1 MKTAIVLIKSEY
13 KKAYTGK
20 LIIIFIL
27 VFLLLDCVNTY
38 RNDYLF
44 KSREYMNI
52 GRYELITQLEG
63 ELTEDKLAQ
72 ISDKAELS
80 KELTAS
86 GGYSKEY
93 DKDKYYS
100 GYEYGDAQ
108 LWIELSEKASA
119 LKEYSQKANEIA
131 LAAKQKGAELD
142 DEYYIRSNKQ
152 IADRFSGR
160 EITALYNTDGFS
172 HAFGVRFSSVL
183 MIFLLMIG
191 TCLSFTADRETGMS
205 EQISISVK
213 GGVQTS
219 AAKIAAMM
227 IFAFFISAVFF
238 CCDMAMLFI
247 CTRPNGF
254 SQPIYAVQG
263 FEGSAFGMP
272 IWCALFLI
280 YILRTVSMCTLGAVF
295 LLLAKLS
302 RNTFSAFA
310 KIVLFTVICAV
321 VSLMLTSQTGKAICC
336 LDPITLLQPKRL
348 FEGFNVVRIFSQ
360 PVLLLHAALLGNAL
374 LFVIAN
380 TLNLLTDRR
389 RNEAVKT

>member
-1 MKTAIVLIKSEY
+1 MRSQLILIKSEY

-63 ELTEDKLAQ
+63 EFTEEKLTQ
-72 ISDKAELS
+72 INDKAALS
-80 KELTAS
+80 IELTAS

-108 LWIELSEKASA
+108 LWCELSEKASA
-119 LKEYSQKANEIA
+119 LKEYSKKADDIA
-131 LAAKQKGAELD
+131 LAANQKGAELD
-142 DEYYIRSNKQ
+142 DEYYST
-152 IADRFSGR
+152 GR

-172 HAFGVRFSSVL
+172 PAFGVRFSSVL

-227 IFAFFISAVFF
+227 IYAVFISAVFF
-238 CCDMAMLFI
+238 CCDMIMLFI
-247 CTRPNGF
+247 CTRPDGL
-254 SQPIYAVQG
+254 SQPVYSVAG
-263 FEGSAFGMP
+263 FEGSAFGIP
-272 IWCALFLI
+272 IWCALLLI
-280 YILRTVSMCTLGAVF
+280 FILRTVSMCTLGAVF
-295 LLLAKLS
+295 LFLAKLS
-302 RNTFSAFA
+302 RSTFSAFA
-310 KIVLFTVICAV
+310 KTVLFTVLCAV
-321 VSLMLTSQTGKAICC
+321 VSLMLTSQTGKAICS
-336 LDPITLLQPKRL
+336 LDPITLLQPRQL

-360 PVLLLHAALLGNAL
+360 PVLLLYAALFGNAL
-374 LFVIAN
+374 MFVLAN
-380 TLNLLTDRR
+380 AANLLTDRR
-389 RNEAVKT
+389 RK

>member
-1 MKTAIVLIKSEY
+1 MRSQLILIKSEY

-63 ELTEDKLAQ
+63 ELTEEKLSQ
-72 ISDKAELS
+72 INDKANIS
-80 KELTAS
+80 MDLTAS
-86 GGYSKEY
+86 GGYSSEY

-108 LWIELSEKASA
+108 LWCELSEKASA
-119 LKEYSQKANEIA
+119 LKEYSKKADDIA
-131 LAAKQKGAELD
+131 LAANQKGAELD
-142 DEYYIRSNKQ
+142 DEYYSKLNVQ
-152 IADRFSGR
+152 IAKSFSNR
-160 EITALYNTDGFS
+160 EINSLYNTDGFS
-172 HAFGVRFSSVL
+172 PAFGVRFSSVL

-191 TCLSFTADRETGMS
+191 TCLSFTADRETGMND
-205 EQISISVK
+205 QIKISIK
-213 GGVQTS
+213 GGYQTS

-227 IFAFFISAVFF
+227 IFAVSISAVFF

-247 CTRPNGF
+247 CTRPSGF
-254 SQPIYAVQG
+254 SQPIYAVAD

-272 IWCALFLI
+272 IWCALLLI
-280 YILRTVSMCTLGAVF
+280 FIIRTVSMCTLGAVF

-302 RNTFSAFA
+302 RSTFSAFA
-310 KIVLFTVICAV
+310 KTVLFTVLCAV

-336 LDPITLLQPKRL
+336 LDPITLLQPRQL
-348 FEGFNVVRIFSQ
+348 FEDFNVVRVFSQ
-360 PVLLLHAALLGNAL
+360 PVLLLYAALLGNAL
-374 LFVIAN
+374 MFVLAN
-380 TLNLLTDRR
+380 AANLLTDRR
-389 RNEAVKT
+389 RK

>member
-44 KSREYMNI
+44 KSRQYMNI

-63 ELTEDKLAQ
+63 ELTDDKLTQ

-80 KELTAS
+80 RELTAS
-86 GGYSKEY
+86 GGYSMEY

-119 LKEYSQKANEIA
+119 LKEYSQRANDIA
-131 LAAKQKGAELD
+131 LTAKHKNEKLD
-142 DEYYIRSNKQ
+142 DEYYSRSNQQ
-152 IADRFSGR
+152 IAERFSGR
-160 EITALYNTDGFS
+160 EIIALYNTDGFS
-172 HAFGVRFSSVL
+172 PFFGVRFSSVL

-191 TCLSFTADRETGMS
+191 TCMSFTSDRETGMN
-205 EQISISVK
+205 EQIKISIK
-213 GGVQTS
+213 GGYQTS
-219 AAKIAAMM
+219 AAKIAAIM

-238 CCDMAMLFI
+238 CCDMVMLFI
-247 CTRPNGF
+247 CTRPSGF
-254 SQPIYAVQG
+254 SQPIYAVPG
-263 FEGSAFGMP
+263 FEGTAFGMP
-272 IWCALFLI
+272 IWFALLLI
-280 YILRTVSMCTLGAVF
+280 FILRTVSMCTLGAVF

-310 KIVLFTVICAV
+310 KIVLFTVLCAV
-321 VSLMLTSQTGKAICC
+321 VSIMLTSQTGKAICC
-336 LDPITLLQPKRL
+336 LDPITLLQPRQL
-348 FEGFNVVRIFSQ
+348 FEVFNVVRVFSQ
-360 PVLLLHAALLGNAL
+360 PVLLLYAALLGNAL
-374 LFVIAN
+374 MFVLAN
-380 TLNLLTDRR
+380 AANLLTDRR
-389 RNEAVKT
+389 RK

>member
-1 MKTAIVLIKSEY
+1 MRTQLILIKSEY

-63 ELTEDKLAQ
+63 ELTDDKLTQ

-80 KELTAS
+80 RELTTS
-86 GGYSKEY
+86 GGYSMEY

-119 LKEYSQKANEIA
+119 LKEYSWWADGIA

-142 DEYYIRSNKQ
+142 DEYYSRSNQQ
-152 IADRFSGR
+152 IAERFSER
-160 EITALYNTDGFS
+160 EITAFYNTDGFS
-172 HAFGVRFSSVL
+172 PFFGVRFSSVL

-191 TCLSFTADRETGMS
+191 TCMSFTSDRETGMN
-205 EQISISVK
+205 EQIKISIK
-213 GGVQTS
+213 GGYQTS

-227 IFAFFISAVFF
+227 IFAVSISAVFF
-238 CCDMAMLFI
+238 CCDMVMLFI
-247 CTRPNGF
+247 CTRPSGF
-254 SQPIYAVQG
+254 SQPIYTVAG

-272 IWCALFLI
+272 IWCALLLI
-280 YILRTVSMCTLGAVF
+280 FILRTVSMCTLGAVF
-295 LLLAKLS
+295 LFLAKLS
-302 RNTFSAFA
+302 RSTFSAFA
-310 KIVLFTVICAV
+310 KTVLFTVICAV
-321 VSLMLTSQTGKAICC
+321 LSLMLTSQTGKAICC
-336 LDPITLLQPKRL
+336 LDPITLLQPRQL
-348 FEGFNVVRIFSQ
+348 FEGFNVVRVFSQ
-360 PVLLLHAALLGNAL
+360 PVLLLYAALLGNGL
-374 LFVIAN
+374 LFVLAN
-380 TLNLLTDRR
+380 AANLLTDRR
-389 RNEAVKT
+389 RK

>member
-1 MKTAIVLIKSEY
+1 MRSQLILIKSEY

-63 ELTEDKLAQ
+63 EFTEEKLTQ
-72 ISDKAELS
+72 INDKAALS
-80 KELTAS
+80 IELTAS

-108 LWIELSEKASA
+108 LWCELSEKASA
-119 LKEYSQKANEIA
+119 LKEYSKKADDIA
-131 LAAKQKGAELD
+131 LAANQRGAELD
-142 DEYYIRSNKQ
+142 DEYYSKLNQQ
-152 IADRFSGR
+152 IAKNFSGR

-172 HAFGVRFSSVL
+172 PAFGVRFSSVL

-227 IFAFFISAVFF
+227 IYAVFISAVFF
-238 CCDMAMLFI
+238 CCDMIMLFI
-247 CTRPNGF
+247 CTRPDGL
-254 SQPIYAVQG
+254 SQPVYSVAG
-263 FEGSAFGMP
+263 FEGSAFGIP
-272 IWCALFLI
+272 IWCALLLI
-280 YILRTVSMCTLGAVF
+280 FILRTVSMCTLGAVF
-295 LLLAKLS
+295 LFLAKLS
-302 RNTFSAFA
+302 RSTFSAFA
-310 KIVLFTVICAV
+310 KTVLFTVLCAV
-321 VSLMLTSQTGKAICC
+321 VSLMLTSQTGKAICS
-336 LDPITLLQPKRL
+336 LDPITLLQPRQL

-360 PVLLLHAALLGNAL
+360 PVLLLYAALFGNAL
-374 LFVIAN
+374 MFVLAN
-380 TLNLLTDRR
+380 AANLLTDRR
-389 RNEAVKT
+389 RK

>member
-20 LIIIFIL
+20 IIIIFIL

-63 ELTEDKLAQ
+63 ELTEDKLTQ

-80 KELTAS
+80 RELTAS
-86 GGYSKEY
+86 GGYSMEY

-108 LWIELSEKASA
+108 LWCELSEKASA
-119 LKEYSQKANEIA
+119 LKEYSQRANDIA
-131 LAAKQKGAELD
+131 LTAKQKNEELD
-142 DEYYIRSNKQ
+142 DEYYSRSNQQ
-152 IADRFSGR
+152 IAEHFSGR

-172 HAFGVRFSSVL
+172 PFFDVRFSSVL

-191 TCLSFTADRETGMS
+191 TCMSFTSDRETGMN
-205 EQISISVK
+205 EQIKISIK
-213 GGVQTS
+213 GGYQTS

-238 CCDMAMLFI
+238 CCDMIMLFI
-247 CTRPNGF
+247 CTRPDGY
-254 SQPIYAVQG
+254 SQPIYAVAG

-272 IWCALFLI
+272 IWCALLLI
-280 YILRTVSMCTLGAVF
+280 FILRTVSMCTLGAVF
-295 LLLAKLS
+295 LFLAKLS
-302 RNTFSAFA
+302 RSTFSAFA
-310 KIVLFTVICAV
+310 KTVLFTVLCAV
-321 VSLMLTSQTGKAICC
+321 VSIMLTSQTGKAICC
-336 LDPITLLQPKRL
+336 LDPITLLQPRQL
-348 FEGFNVVRIFSQ
+348 FEGFNVVRVFSQ
-360 PVLLLHAALLGNAL
+360 PVLLLYAALLGNAL
-374 LFVIAN
+374 LFVLAN
-380 TLNLLTDRR
+380 AANLLTDRR
-389 RNEAVKT
+389 RK

>member
-1 MKTAIVLIKSEY
+1 MRTAIVLIKSEY

-63 ELTEDKLAQ
+63 ELTEDKLTQ

-80 KELTAS
+80 RELTTS
-86 GGYSKEY
+86 GGYSM

-108 LWIELSEKASA
+108 LWCELSEKASA
-119 LKEYSQKANEIA
+119 LKEYSQRANEIA
-131 LAAKQKGAELD
+131 LTAKQKNEKLD
-142 DEYYIRSNKQ
+142 DEYYIRSNQQ
-152 IADRFSGR
+152 IAERFSGR

-172 HAFGVRFSSVL
+172 PFFGVRFSSVL

-191 TCLSFTADRETGMS
+191 TCMSFTADRETGMN
-205 EQISISVK
+205 EQIKISIK
-213 GGVQTS
+213 GGYQTS

-238 CCDMAMLFI
+238 CCDMIMLFI
-247 CTRPNGF
+247 CTRPDGF
-254 SQPIYAVQG
+254 SQPIYAVAG

-272 IWCALFLI
+272 IWFALLLI
-280 YILRTVSMCTLGAVF
+280 FILRTVSMCTLGSVF

-310 KIVLFTVICAV
+310 KTVLFTVLCAV
-321 VSLMLTSQTGKAICC
+321 VSLMLTSQTGKAICS
-336 LDPITLLQPKRL
+336 LDPITLLQPKQL
-348 FEGFNVVRIFSQ
+348 FEGFNVVRVFSQ
-360 PVLLLHAALLGNAL
+360 PVLLLYAALLGNGL
-374 LFVIAN
+374 MFVLAN
-380 TLNLLTDRR
+380 AANLLTDRR
-389 RNEAVKT
+389 RK

>member
-63 ELTEDKLAQ
+63 ELTEDKLTQ
-72 ISDKAELS
+72 ISNKAELS
-80 KELTAS
+80 RELTTS
-86 GGYSKEY
+86 GGYSMEY

-108 LWIELSEKASA
+108 LWCELSEKAST
-119 LKEYSQKANEIA
+119 LKEYSKKADDIA
-131 LAAKQKGAELD
+131 LAANQKGAELD
-142 DEYYIRSNKQ
+142 DEYYSKLNQQ
-152 IADRFSGR
+152 IAKNFSGR

-172 HAFGVRFSSVL
+172 PAFGVRFSSVL

-213 GGVQTS
+213 GGVQTT
-219 AAKIAAMM
+219 AAKITAMM
-227 IFAFFISAVFF
+227 MYAVFISAVFF

-302 RNTFSAFA
+302 RSTFAAFA
-310 KIVLFTVICAV
+310 KTVLFTVLCAV
-321 VSLMLTSQTGKAICC
+321 VSLMLTSQTGKAICS
-336 LDPITLLQPKRL
+336 LDPITLLQPRQL
-348 FEGFNVVRIFSQ
+348 FEGFSVIRIFSQ
-360 PVLLLHAALLGNAL
+360 PVLLLYAALLGNTL
-374 LFVIAN
+374 LFVLVIAA
-380 TLNLLTDRR
+380 NLLTDRR
-389 RNEAVKT
+389 RK